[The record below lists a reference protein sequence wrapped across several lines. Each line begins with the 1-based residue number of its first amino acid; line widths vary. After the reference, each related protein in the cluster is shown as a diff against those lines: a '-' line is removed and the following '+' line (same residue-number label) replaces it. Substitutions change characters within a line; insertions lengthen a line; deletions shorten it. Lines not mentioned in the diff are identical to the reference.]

1 MPSDNAMSADDRYC
15 IDTYPPRKRATS
27 ATVGSE
33 KALSS
38 SKNFSPLSLKT
49 AYPPTRPLVSKPS
62 AVCYPQA
69 MPAPKQPQTI
79 KDQTYRRREVRK
91 HRRACRKTL
100 GPLGM
105 YLFREFL
112 NLHGRLPIES
122 TAIWAEAMAQ
132 AFGDHGTTL
141 RGRVPEAALPG
152 NLSDYRGKF
161 GGWSQALLR
170 RQLKLPSGPGLC
182 FTLRIV
188 EVRGSRPTTWRG
200 LILVLYERRTGVLF
214 HQLIRSDGR
223 HPPGDDTVWRA
234 VNQAVLR
241 LSTGRW
247 PRIKEEVLKATP
259 VTVALPVDASGSSTH
274 PIFAEAARHAK
285 DGIELA
291 MPNHADVRAWSVS
304 TFRGL
309 NNISH
314 TAGPYTFLELEK
326 MLRDEARNVS
336 TSLRMFRQRVKTA
349 ASGKSRDTERPRRP
363 AWLLLFPRDYQY
375 QFRRGD

>member
-1 MPSDNAMSADDRYC
+1 
-15 IDTYPPRKRATS
+15 
-27 ATVGSE
+27 
-33 KALSS
+33 
-38 SKNFSPLSLKT
+38 
-49 AYPPTRPLVSKPS
+49 
-62 AVCYPQA
+62 
-69 MPAPKQPQTI
+69 MPAPKQPQKI

-132 AFGDHGTTL
+132 AFGDDGTALHG
-141 RGRVPEAALPG
+141 RAPEDAHPS
-152 NLSDYRGKF
+152 NLSDYRGQF

-170 RQLKLPSGPGLC
+170 RQLKLPSDPGLS

-188 EVRGSRPTTWRG
+188 EVRGSRPTSWRC
-200 LILVLYERRTGVLF
+200 LILVLFECRTGVLF
-214 HQLIRSDGR
+214 HQLIPSDSR
-223 HPPGDDTVWRA
+223 HPPSGDTVWRA
-234 VNQAVLR
+234 LNQAVQR

-259 VTVALPVDASGSSTH
+259 VTVAFPVDASGQSTH
-274 PIFAEAARHAK
+274 PIFAEAARQAK
-285 DGIELA
+285 DGVELA
-291 MPNHADVRAWSVS
+291 MPSHADVMGWSVS

-326 MLRDEARNVS
+326 MLRDEARNVT
-336 TSLRMFRQRVKTA
+336 TSLRIFRQRVKSS
-349 ASGKSRDTERPRRP
+349 ASGKSGGTERPRRP

-375 QFRRGD
+375 QFRRGG

>member
-1 MPSDNAMSADDRYC
+1 
-15 IDTYPPRKRATS
+15 
-27 ATVGSE
+27 
-33 KALSS
+33 
-38 SKNFSPLSLKT
+38 
-49 AYPPTRPLVSKPS
+49 
-62 AVCYPQA
+62 
-69 MPAPKQPQTI
+69 
-79 KDQTYRRREVRK
+79 
-91 HRRACRKTL
+91 
-100 GPLGM
+100 M

-132 AFGDHGTTL
+132 AFGDDGTALHG
-141 RGRVPEAALPG
+141 RASEGAHPR
-152 NLSDYRGKF
+152 NLSDCRGQF

-170 RQLKLPSGPGLC
+170 RQLKLPSAPGLC

-200 LILVLYERRTGVLF
+200 LILALYERRTGVLF

-223 HPPGDDTVWRA
+223 HPPSGDTVWRA
-234 VNQAVLR
+234 LNQAVQR

-247 PRIKEEVLKATP
+247 PRIKEEVLKTTP
-259 VTVALPVDASGSSTH
+259 VTVAFPVDANGQSTH

-291 MPNHADVRAWSVS
+291 MPNDSDVMRWSVS

-309 NNISH
+309 NNISLA
-314 TAGPYTFLELEK
+314 TGPYTFLELEK

-336 TSLRMFRQRVKTA
+336 TSLRMFRQRVNSA
-349 ASGKSRDTERPRRP
+349 PSGNSEGNERPRRP